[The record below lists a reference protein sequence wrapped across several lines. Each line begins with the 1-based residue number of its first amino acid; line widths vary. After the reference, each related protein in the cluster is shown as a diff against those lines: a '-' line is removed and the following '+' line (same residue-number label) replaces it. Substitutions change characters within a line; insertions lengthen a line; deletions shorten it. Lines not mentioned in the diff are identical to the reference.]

1 MLLGSITTGPPIPEH
16 GTDARGSQVTPGT
29 GRKFYLG
36 LGQPYR
42 CFPSRDAQEI
52 SRYLSRH
59 LTQSAQATMDEAL
72 CAVLREDLQSSCPCP
87 GNRSAG
93 LPHSSATLSQSALQ
107 HSPALPSCSLAS
119 PQHQARE
126 RQEEL
131 EPPTGKG
138 DFWALISGLSGECR
152 NPGSF
157 HHLRRAPVTG
167 DRRCFVV
174 FKPPSDS

>member
-1 MLLGSITTGPPIPEH
+1 MGLMQGAPRLP
-16 GTDARGSQVTPGT
+16 
-29 GRKFYLG
+29 LG
-36 LGQPYR
+36 LGEDFTWGLDNLTGV
-42 CFPSRDAQEI
+42 FPAGMPRKSVDTPAGI
-52 SRYLSRH
+52 SPRAAEEG
-59 LTQSAQATMDEAL
+59 AQATMDEAL
-72 CAVLREDLQSSCPCP
+72 CAVWKEDLQSSCPCP

-107 HSPALPSCSLAS
+107 HGATLPSCPLAS

-131 EPPTGKG
+131 EPATGKG